1 MVTKAACSAAVLR
14 RVRLPSGIFCGVSR
28 LPVVLVLT
36 TAASAL
42 EPHGKL
48 EPLSFMKEENFAGS
62 KALAP
67 LALTGS
73 QEDGTVMSVYAGC

>member
-1 MVTKAACSAAVLR
+1 MVTKAARSAALLR
-14 RVRLPSGIFCGVSR
+14 IVRLPSGIFFGVSR
-28 LPVVLVLT
+28 LPAGLVLT

-48 EPLSFMKEENFAGS
+48 EPLSFMKQENLAWS

-67 LALTGS
+67 LALNGS
-73 QEDGTVMSVYAGC
+73 KEDGPGMSVYAGC